1 MIKQYIPISLLAITA
16 LFGSQA
22 VAQEQFTKDF
32 EIVRKELVS
41 WDPVRGEWLSSS
53 LVAMTKNEPI
63 PDRMFPEDFTPLEML
78 KVVPASTRNAIAET
92 ATSQSNNNAAT
103 AADRQS
109 WTQVSSVLQRAN
121 CKPVMGRTYGD
132 PHLSSFDGASYSFQT
147 VGEFVL
153 VKSSSGNMEVQTR
166 QRAQTDD
173 ISLNTA
179 VAMNVAGDRF
189 CVYAQEKP
197 DGNTSTPVRLNGEA
211 LYVDELTYY
220 LPHGGT
226 VRKSGRNNYLVTW
239 PTGETASLDIHNGS
253 FSFINV
259 SVQVFPCA
267 DSYEGVL
274 GNANGRTSDDFE
286 TRGNASRPENLAFH
300 TFGNTNDPSAQA
312 MEREYLA
319 WMSKDF
325 ARSWRVDQPTSLFD
339 YGFGQSTLTFTDESF
354 PRVHHTLADLS
365 PDQRDRARRNCER
378 NGVSAIDMN
387 GCIYDQGFV
396 NIPPSPRP
404 EIVDRTVAYNVTPI
418 TKPVPN
424 VNPGG
429 GRIPRVE
436 GTGPGKTDPGVN
448 SNGNGA
454 VPLGKQVGS
463 ESAVPNTE
471 TRDQG
476 TSGTVT
482 PKPVDA
488 KGTAEK
494 PMPVVVDTPKQP
506 APVPV
511 EEKPERNRLGR
522 LFEAVGGSSSSGSS
536 NSGSET
542 PRTSSPEPVRSE
554 PTPQRSEPRYEPAPQ
569 RSEPRY
575 DPPAPQ
581 RSEPVSRPEPSR
593 STPAPAPAPRTTP
606 AGGRG
611 GR

>member
-32 EIVRKELVS
+32 ETVRKELVS

-92 ATSQSNNNAAT
+92 ATTQSNNNAAT
-103 AADRQS
+103 TADRQS

-153 VKSSSGNMEVQTR
+153 VKSTSGNMEVQTR

-197 DGNTSTPVRLNGEA
+197 DGNTSTPIRLNGDA
-211 LYVDELTYY
+211 IYVDELTYY

-239 PTGETASLDIHNGS
+239 PTGETADVDIRNGA

-259 SVQVFPCA
+259 SIQVFPCA

-274 GNANGRTSDDFE
+274 GNANGRSSDDFE
-286 TRGNASRPENLAFH
+286 TRGNASRPDNLAFH

-339 YGFGQSTLTFTDESF
+339 YGFGQSTLTYTDESF
-354 PRVHHTLADLS
+354 PRVHHTLADLT

-378 NGVSAIDMN
+378 SGVSAIDMN

-404 EIVDRTVAYNVTPI
+404 EIVDRTRDFNPAPV

-429 GRIPRVE
+429 GRVSRVDAAA
-436 GTGPGKTDPGVN
+436 PGKGDATGN
-448 SNGNGA
+448 SGNGA

-463 ESAVPNTE
+463 ESAAPNTE
-471 TRDQG
+471 ARTPETNGD
-476 TSGTVT
+476 VV
-482 PKPVDA
+482 PKPVDT
-488 KGTAEK
+488 KGTVEK
-494 PMPVVVDTPKQP
+494 PLPVVVDTPKQP

-511 EEKPERNRLGR
+511 EEEKPERSRLGR
-522 LFEAVGGSSSSGSS
+522 LFETVSGSSNSGSS

-542 PRTSSPEPVRSE
+542 PRTSSPEPVK
-554 PTPQRSEPRYEPAPQ
+554 SEPRYETPAPQ

-575 DPPAPQ
+575 NPPAPQ
-581 RSEPVSRPEPSR
+581 RSEPVSRPEPPR
-593 STPAPAPAPRTTP
+593 STPAPTPRTTTP
-606 AGGRG
+606 TVGRG